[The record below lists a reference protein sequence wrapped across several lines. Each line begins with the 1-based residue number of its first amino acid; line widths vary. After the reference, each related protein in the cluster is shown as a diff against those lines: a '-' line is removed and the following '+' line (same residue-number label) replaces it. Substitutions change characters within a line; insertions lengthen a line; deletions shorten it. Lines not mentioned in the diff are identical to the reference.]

1 MSILE
6 DGVFSSTSYHGR
18 GMFRFNRISYEHKML
33 LKSITKKQ
41 RRKYRNHKLIPWQLL
56 SVLWGL
62 GYIPGEKRPIEGMR
76 VRVFLEFLRNGQYR
90 DEKNRALGVWLH
102 DKVEQEEFPTKDLST
117 EVFVKGEGG
126 KLVPVSYLR
135 KIPGTIFR

>member
-1 MSILE
+1 MSTLE
-6 DGVFSSTSYHGR
+6 DCVFSSTSYHGR
-18 GMFRFNRISYEHKML
+18 GMFIFDRISDEQQLL
-33 LKSITKKQ
+33 LKTITKRQ
-41 RRKYRNHKLIPWQLL
+41 RRKFISHRLIPRQVLQ
-56 SVLWGL
+56 VLWVL
-62 GYIPGEKRPIEGMR
+62 GYLPGEKRFQEGMR
-76 VRVFLEFLRNGQYR
+76 VKVFLEFLRYGKYR

-102 DKVEQEEFPTKDLST
+102 DKVEQEEFPTKHLSI